1 MTWCVRFA
9 RCLLTISVLQVKT
22 QISEKSCACMKKL
35 LVPLELFPLFII
47 WIKEA
52 KDGKMTLL

>member
-35 LVPLELFPLFII
+35 LVPLELFPLFKII
-47 WIKEA
+47 CSI
-52 KDGKMTLL
+52 T